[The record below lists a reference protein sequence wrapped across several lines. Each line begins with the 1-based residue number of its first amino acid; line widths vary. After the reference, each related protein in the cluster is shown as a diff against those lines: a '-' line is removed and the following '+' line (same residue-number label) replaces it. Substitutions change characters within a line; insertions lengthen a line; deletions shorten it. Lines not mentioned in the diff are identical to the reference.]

1 MAEFCIAVRS
11 AELGIEWPFLSTN
24 ISQGSEATHLRSG
37 GIFHYR
43 FITNLLLSVSVK
55 NRSAF
60 GKVSG
65 KNIVA
70 PFFRAQCI
78 YTFVPSS
85 AYVVNF
91 YPYYTFVLYYAFVL
105 NQWHLF

>member
-11 AELGIEWPFLSTN
+11 AQLGIEWPFLSTN

-60 GKVSG
+60 GNVSG

-70 PFFRAQCI
+70 PFFGHSVYTRLCRLPLMWSIFTHITLSFCI
-78 YTFVPSS
+78 MLSF
-85 AYVVNF
+85 
-91 YPYYTFVLYYAFVL
+91 
-105 NQWHLF
+105 